1 MGKSLQIIHE
11 FGGLQFGQKRRSV
24 VIFFSRLRIDVCL
37 GAAANLSFH
46 EELISDMT
54 CMRSETRVCVSGE
67 THIQRFEQCSVNSVA
82 GKLNWL
88 RHVKVAA
95 QPATSPLE
103 KTHT

>member
-46 EELISDMT
+46 EELISDDM
-54 CMRSETRVCVSGE
+54 
-67 THIQRFEQCSVNSVA
+67 H
-82 GKLNWL
+82 
-88 RHVKVAA
+88 
-95 QPATSPLE
+95 E
-103 KTHT
+103 K